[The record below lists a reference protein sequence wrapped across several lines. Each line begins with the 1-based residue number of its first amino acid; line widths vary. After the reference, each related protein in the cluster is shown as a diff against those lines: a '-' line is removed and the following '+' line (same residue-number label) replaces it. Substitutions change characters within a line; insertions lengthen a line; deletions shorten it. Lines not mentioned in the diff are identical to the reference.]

1 MKAKSYKEIAIK
13 YAKDAVEGK
22 SIVGKE
28 VVLACQRFLDDMERF
43 DLHEKEPDFVIG
55 IVEKLM
61 VHKQGEDINGKSLVN
76 KALILQ
82 PWQIFCV
89 YNLVGFYL
97 KGTDE
102 RRFKEAFIF
111 VPRKNGKAVSL
122 DTEIPTPDGWKLMK
136 DIHVGDYVFGQD
148 GQPSR
153 VLYESEIFHKPMF
166 EVAFDDGT
174 KIKASADHI
183 WTVQTKDS
191 RRTAGRV
198 IKRINGS
205 KQNLRK
211 SDGWY
216 DLTTIDMLND
226 FKRERADG
234 KGIEY
239 KYRAPIC
246 KAVNYPNKTLPV
258 DAYTLGVWLGDG
270 SKTDTIIT
278 CSDEDKDEM
287 MKLLTEEGHTCAWHK
302 SLNRTGNI
310 ALDRRLKGGVK
321 TNALREALKGLGVW
335 NNKHIPDIYMHS
347 SISQRLALLQGLM
360 DTDGTCS
367 KAGECEF
374 TQKSKIIAEQVFELV
389 SSLGLRAK
397 IREKRAKCN
406 GKDAGIVY
414 RVLFFTTKS
423 MPCFRLQR
431 KKDRLKDELQ
441 PRMNAKS
448 IVDIKSIP
456 IEASK
461 CIKVDNPSHLFLVGR
476 GYITTHNTLFNAGLA
491 WGLALLERRSGSKI
505 YMVASSLKQAQQSF
519 DDIIYTLKYRKLIQ
533 NFRVRNNNAEHSIQY
548 EFINENGEPDGS
560 IYIEALAANPDSQ
573 DSFNCNIAIADEIHA
588 FKKAAQY
595 NRFKEAMKAYTNKLM
610 IGITTAGDNMNSFCY
625 RRLEY
630 AVKVVN
636 GTVKDDTLFAFVSRA
651 DQDENG
657 EVDYTNPI
665 QHQKANPNYG
675 VTIRPEEIMNDA
687 LQAQNDP
694 QQRKDFLSRSLNIY
708 TTAMKAYFNIEEFRA
723 SDKKYDWNLKELSKL
738 PIEWYGGADLSKLH
752 DLTAAALFG
761 HHKES
766 NTDIVITH
774 AFFPVVNAAK
784 KADEDGIPLFGWAD
798 DGWLTMSNTP
808 TVEVSDIVKWFM
820 FMREMGFKIKEVGHD
835 RKFAREYFIEMKKA
849 KFNIVDQPQYFYL
862 KSEGF
867 RHIEKSAKDKRLY
880 YLHSDA
886 YEYCVQNVR
895 AIEKSDDMIQYEK
908 VQSEQRIDLF
918 DASVFAC
925 VRYLNNLEKGTR
937 RGWWDE

>member
-13 YAKDAVEGK
+13 YARDAAEGK

-55 IVEKLM
+55 IIEKLM
-61 VHKQGEDINGKSLVN
+61 VHKQGESLDGKSLVN
-76 KALILQ
+76 KPLLLQ

-111 VPRKNGKAVSL
+111 VPRKNGK
-122 DTEIPTPDGWKLMK
+122 T
-136 DIHVGDYVFGQD
+136 
-148 GQPSR
+148 
-153 VLYESEIFHKPMF
+153 
-166 EVAFDDGT
+166 
-174 KIKASADHI
+174 
-183 WTVQTKDS
+183 
-191 RRTAGRV
+191 
-198 IKRINGS
+198 
-205 KQNLRK
+205 
-211 SDGWY
+211 
-216 DLTTIDMLND
+216 LTI
-226 FKRERADG
+226 
-234 KGIEY
+234 
-239 KYRAPIC
+239 
-246 KAVNYPNKTLPV
+246 
-258 DAYTLGVWLGDG
+258 
-270 SKTDTIIT
+270 
-278 CSDEDKDEM
+278 
-287 MKLLTEEGHTCAWHK
+287 
-302 SLNRTGNI
+302 
-310 ALDRRLKGGVK
+310 
-321 TNALREALKGLGVW
+321 
-335 NNKHIPDIYMHS
+335 
-347 SISQRLALLQGLM
+347 
-360 DTDGTCS
+360 
-367 KAGECEF
+367 
-374 TQKSKIIAEQVFELV
+374 
-389 SSLGLRAK
+389 
-397 IREKRAKCN
+397 
-406 GKDAGIVY
+406 
-414 RVLFFTTKS
+414 
-423 MPCFRLQR
+423 
-431 KKDRLKDELQ
+431 
-441 PRMNAKS
+441 
-448 IVDIKSIP
+448 
-456 IEASK
+456 
-461 CIKVDNPSHLFLVGR
+461 
-476 GYITTHNTLFNAGLA
+476 AGLA

-560 IYIEALAANPDSQ
+560 IYIEALAANPDAQ

-708 TTAMKAYFNIEEFRA
+708 TAAMKAYFNIEEFRA

>member
-1 MKAKSYKEIAIK
+1 MAKSYKDIAIE
-13 YAKDAVEGK
+13 YARGADGA
-22 SIVGKE
+22 IVGKE
-28 VVLACQRFLDDMERF
+28 IKLACERFLSDLERE
-43 DLHEKEPDFVIG
+43 DLELHSKEPDFVIG
-55 IVEKLM
+55 IIEKIM
-61 VHKQGEDINGKSLVN
+61 VHKQGEDIKGQSLAN
-76 KALILQ
+76 MPLTLE
-82 PWQIFCV
+82 PWQIFIV
-89 YNLVGFYL
+89 YNLVGFYF
-97 KGTDE
+97 KGTSE
-102 RRFKEAFIF
+102 RRYKEAFIF
-111 VPRKNGKAVSL
+111 IPRKNGK
-122 DTEIPTPDGWKLMK
+122 
-136 DIHVGDYVFGQD
+136 
-148 GQPSR
+148 
-153 VLYESEIFHKPMF
+153 
-166 EVAFDDGT
+166 
-174 KIKASADHI
+174 
-183 WTVQTKDS
+183 
-191 RRTAGRV
+191 
-198 IKRINGS
+198 
-205 KQNLRK
+205 
-211 SDGWY
+211 
-216 DLTTIDMLND
+216 
-226 FKRERADG
+226 
-234 KGIEY
+234 
-239 KYRAPIC
+239 
-246 KAVNYPNKTLPV
+246 
-258 DAYTLGVWLGDG
+258 
-270 SKTDTIIT
+270 
-278 CSDEDKDEM
+278 
-287 MKLLTEEGHTCAWHK
+287 
-302 SLNRTGNI
+302 
-310 ALDRRLKGGVK
+310 
-321 TNALREALKGLGVW
+321 
-335 NNKHIPDIYMHS
+335 
-347 SISQRLALLQGLM
+347 
-360 DTDGTCS
+360 
-367 KAGECEF
+367 
-374 TQKSKIIAEQVFELV
+374 
-389 SSLGLRAK
+389 
-397 IREKRAKCN
+397 
-406 GKDAGIVY
+406 
-414 RVLFFTTKS
+414 
-423 MPCFRLQR
+423 
-431 KKDRLKDELQ
+431 
-441 PRMNAKS
+441 
-448 IVDIKSIP
+448 
-456 IEASK
+456 
-461 CIKVDNPSHLFLVGR
+461 
-476 GYITTHNTLFNAGLA
+476 TLFVASLA
-491 WGLALLERRSGSKI
+491 FGLALLERRSGSKI
-505 YMVASSLKQAQQSF
+505 YVTSASLKQAYQSF
-519 DDIIYTLKYRKLIQ
+519 EDILYTLKYRKLDKSFKIRDNYSQ
-533 NFRVRNNNAEHSIQY
+533 HSIQK
-548 EFINENGEPDGS
+548 EFLDAEGRPDGS
-560 IYIEALAANPDSQ
+560 IYIEALAANPDAQ

-908 VQSEQRIDLF
+908 VQPEQRIDLF

>member
-1 MKAKSYKEIAIK
+1 MKAKSYKDIAIK
-13 YAKDAVEGK
+13 YARDAVEGK

-61 VHKQGEDINGKSLVN
+61 VHKQGESMDGKSLVN
-76 KALILQ
+76 KPLLLQ

-111 VPRKNGKAVSL
+111 VPRKNGKSFMIAAL
-122 DTEIPTPDGWKLMK
+122 
-136 DIHVGDYVFGQD
+136 
-148 GQPSR
+148 
-153 VLYESEIFHKPMF
+153 
-166 EVAFDDGT
+166 AF
-174 KIKASADHI
+174 
-183 WTVQTKDS
+183 
-191 RRTAGRV
+191 
-198 IKRINGS
+198 
-205 KQNLRK
+205 
-211 SDGWY
+211 
-216 DLTTIDMLND
+216 
-226 FKRERADG
+226 
-234 KGIEY
+234 
-239 KYRAPIC
+239 
-246 KAVNYPNKTLPV
+246 
-258 DAYTLGVWLGDG
+258 
-270 SKTDTIIT
+270 
-278 CSDEDKDEM
+278 
-287 MKLLTEEGHTCAWHK
+287 
-302 SLNRTGNI
+302 
-310 ALDRRLKGGVK
+310 
-321 TNALREALKGLGVW
+321 
-335 NNKHIPDIYMHS
+335 
-347 SISQRLALLQGLM
+347 
-360 DTDGTCS
+360 
-367 KAGECEF
+367 
-374 TQKSKIIAEQVFELV
+374 
-389 SSLGLRAK
+389 
-397 IREKRAKCN
+397 
-406 GKDAGIVY
+406 
-414 RVLFFTTKS
+414 
-423 MPCFRLQR
+423 
-431 KKDRLKDELQ
+431 
-441 PRMNAKS
+441 
-448 IVDIKSIP
+448 
-456 IEASK
+456 
-461 CIKVDNPSHLFLVGR
+461 
-476 GYITTHNTLFNAGLA
+476 GLA
-491 WGLALLERRSGSKI
+491 ILERKSGSKI
-505 YMVASSLKQAQQSF
+505 YIVAASLKQAQQSF
-519 DDIIYTLKYRKLIQ
+519 EDIIYTLKYRKLIQ

-560 IYIEALAANPDSQ
+560 IYIEALAANPDAQ

-636 GTVKDDTLFAFVSRA
+636 GTVKDDTLFTFVSRA

>member
-13 YAKDAVEGK
+13 YAKNVVEGK
-22 SIVGKE
+22 SITGKE
-28 VVLACQRFLDDMERF
+28 TVLACQRFLDDMERF

-55 IVEKLM
+55 IIEKLM
-61 VHKQGEDINGKSLVN
+61 VHKQGESLDGKSLVN
-76 KALILQ
+76 KPLILQ
-82 PWQIFCV
+82 PWQAFIV
-89 YNLVGFYL
+89 YNLVGFYI

-102 RRFKEAFIF
+102 RRFKEAFIY
-111 VPRKNGKAVSL
+111 VPRKNGKTMMIAAL
-122 DTEIPTPDGWKLMK
+122 
-136 DIHVGDYVFGQD
+136 
-148 GQPSR
+148 
-153 VLYESEIFHKPMF
+153 
-166 EVAFDDGT
+166 AF
-174 KIKASADHI
+174 
-183 WTVQTKDS
+183 
-191 RRTAGRV
+191 
-198 IKRINGS
+198 
-205 KQNLRK
+205 
-211 SDGWY
+211 
-216 DLTTIDMLND
+216 
-226 FKRERADG
+226 
-234 KGIEY
+234 
-239 KYRAPIC
+239 
-246 KAVNYPNKTLPV
+246 
-258 DAYTLGVWLGDG
+258 
-270 SKTDTIIT
+270 
-278 CSDEDKDEM
+278 
-287 MKLLTEEGHTCAWHK
+287 
-302 SLNRTGNI
+302 
-310 ALDRRLKGGVK
+310 
-321 TNALREALKGLGVW
+321 
-335 NNKHIPDIYMHS
+335 
-347 SISQRLALLQGLM
+347 
-360 DTDGTCS
+360 
-367 KAGECEF
+367 
-374 TQKSKIIAEQVFELV
+374 
-389 SSLGLRAK
+389 
-397 IREKRAKCN
+397 
-406 GKDAGIVY
+406 
-414 RVLFFTTKS
+414 
-423 MPCFRLQR
+423 
-431 KKDRLKDELQ
+431 
-441 PRMNAKS
+441 
-448 IVDIKSIP
+448 
-456 IEASK
+456 
-461 CIKVDNPSHLFLVGR
+461 
-476 GYITTHNTLFNAGLA
+476 GLA
-491 WGLALLERRSGSKI
+491 ILERKSGSKI
-505 YMVASSLKQAQQSF
+505 YIVAASLKQAQQSF
-519 DDIIYTLKYRKLIQ
+519 EDIIYTLKYQKLIQ

-548 EFINENGEPDGS
+548 EFINESGEPDGS

-610 IGITTAGDNMNSFCY
+610 IGITTAGDSMNSFCY

-675 VTIRPEEIMNDA
+675 VTIRPEEIMNEA

-908 VQSEQRIDLF
+908 IQPEQRIDLF

>member
-13 YAKDAVEGK
+13 YARDAAEGK

-55 IVEKLM
+55 IIEKLM
-61 VHKQGEDINGKSLVN
+61 VHKQGESLDGKSLVN
-76 KALILQ
+76 KPLLLQ

-111 VPRKNGKAVSL
+111 VPRKNGK
-122 DTEIPTPDGWKLMK
+122 T
-136 DIHVGDYVFGQD
+136 
-148 GQPSR
+148 
-153 VLYESEIFHKPMF
+153 
-166 EVAFDDGT
+166 
-174 KIKASADHI
+174 
-183 WTVQTKDS
+183 
-191 RRTAGRV
+191 
-198 IKRINGS
+198 
-205 KQNLRK
+205 
-211 SDGWY
+211 
-216 DLTTIDMLND
+216 LTI
-226 FKRERADG
+226 
-234 KGIEY
+234 
-239 KYRAPIC
+239 
-246 KAVNYPNKTLPV
+246 
-258 DAYTLGVWLGDG
+258 
-270 SKTDTIIT
+270 
-278 CSDEDKDEM
+278 
-287 MKLLTEEGHTCAWHK
+287 
-302 SLNRTGNI
+302 
-310 ALDRRLKGGVK
+310 
-321 TNALREALKGLGVW
+321 
-335 NNKHIPDIYMHS
+335 
-347 SISQRLALLQGLM
+347 
-360 DTDGTCS
+360 
-367 KAGECEF
+367 
-374 TQKSKIIAEQVFELV
+374 
-389 SSLGLRAK
+389 
-397 IREKRAKCN
+397 
-406 GKDAGIVY
+406 
-414 RVLFFTTKS
+414 
-423 MPCFRLQR
+423 
-431 KKDRLKDELQ
+431 
-441 PRMNAKS
+441 
-448 IVDIKSIP
+448 
-456 IEASK
+456 
-461 CIKVDNPSHLFLVGR
+461 
-476 GYITTHNTLFNAGLA
+476 AGLA

-560 IYIEALAANPDSQ
+560 IYIEALAANPDAQ

-908 VQSEQRIDLF
+908 VQPEQRIDLF

>member
-13 YAKDAVEGK
+13 YAKNAVEGK

-55 IVEKLM
+55 IIEKLM
-61 VHKQGEDINGKSLVN
+61 VHKQGESLDGKSLVN
-76 KALILQ
+76 KPLLLQ

-111 VPRKNGKAVSL
+111 VPRKNGK
-122 DTEIPTPDGWKLMK
+122 T
-136 DIHVGDYVFGQD
+136 
-148 GQPSR
+148 
-153 VLYESEIFHKPMF
+153 
-166 EVAFDDGT
+166 
-174 KIKASADHI
+174 
-183 WTVQTKDS
+183 
-191 RRTAGRV
+191 
-198 IKRINGS
+198 
-205 KQNLRK
+205 
-211 SDGWY
+211 
-216 DLTTIDMLND
+216 LTI
-226 FKRERADG
+226 
-234 KGIEY
+234 
-239 KYRAPIC
+239 
-246 KAVNYPNKTLPV
+246 
-258 DAYTLGVWLGDG
+258 
-270 SKTDTIIT
+270 
-278 CSDEDKDEM
+278 
-287 MKLLTEEGHTCAWHK
+287 
-302 SLNRTGNI
+302 
-310 ALDRRLKGGVK
+310 
-321 TNALREALKGLGVW
+321 
-335 NNKHIPDIYMHS
+335 
-347 SISQRLALLQGLM
+347 
-360 DTDGTCS
+360 
-367 KAGECEF
+367 
-374 TQKSKIIAEQVFELV
+374 
-389 SSLGLRAK
+389 
-397 IREKRAKCN
+397 
-406 GKDAGIVY
+406 
-414 RVLFFTTKS
+414 
-423 MPCFRLQR
+423 
-431 KKDRLKDELQ
+431 
-441 PRMNAKS
+441 
-448 IVDIKSIP
+448 
-456 IEASK
+456 
-461 CIKVDNPSHLFLVGR
+461 
-476 GYITTHNTLFNAGLA
+476 AGLA

-519 DDIIYTLKYRKLIQ
+519 EDIIYTLKYRKLIQ

-820 FMREMGFKIKEVGHD
+820 FMREMGFEIKEVGHD